1 MVDWIEGLISKY
13 DKEKSDISLEM
24 EVEKPKHEKKKS
36 TSKHVTVGEQSDIDN
51 NLFKLSSSI
60 SSSFSKIQEKLD
72 KINKKDR
79 DADE

>member
-13 DKEKSDISLEM
+13 DKEKSDIPIEM
-24 EVEKPKHEKKKS
+24 EVEKPKQEKKKS
-36 TSKHVTVGEQSDIDN
+36 TSKHVTVGEQSDIDK